1 MESSPK
7 SPDTYES
14 RDAKRSKISSSID
27 SPVSEMHF
35 PACSRSWSIVQS
47 SPATPRIGQFR
58 RPRLTSRYRAWNVI
72 TRARSPVMPKT
83 TNTSARWAPAGLEPF
98 VADRVR
104 DRTAVLMGGLYD
116 GGDDDWGANP
126 L

>member
-1 MESSPK
+1 
-7 SPDTYES
+7 
-14 RDAKRSKISSSID
+14 
-27 SPVSEMHF
+27 MHF
-35 PACSRSWSIVQS
+35 LACSRSWSIVQS

-58 RPRLTSRYRAWNVI
+58 RPRRSSRYRAWNVI

-104 DRTAVLMGGLYD
+104 DRTAVLMGGLSD

-126 L
+126 LAAAPRGHHPDQVIPAGCGRPRVAPCPAWT